1 MSKYLN
7 LVKVSYQ
14 ARSNNQIETAS
25 SASSVSLNQIE
36 FIEYLT
42 TRYYV
47 LFGLSG
53 NNGVNVW
60 LEYLQN
66 FKSPY
71 NKSQVIANHWLDLL
85 FGKLTFELSQ
95 RGTIPF
101 SFINHVKNLSL
112 SKINWS

>member
-47 LFGLSG
+47 LFGLSAR
-53 NNGVNVW
+53 
-60 LEYLQN
+60 EQ
-66 FKSPY
+66 
-71 NKSQVIANHWLDLL
+71 
-85 FGKLTFELSQ
+85 
-95 RGTIPF
+95 
-101 SFINHVKNLSL
+101 
-112 SKINWS
+112 WSERLVRVFAKF

>member
-53 NNGVNVW
+53 
-60 LEYLQN
+60 EQ
-66 FKSPY
+66 
-71 NKSQVIANHWLDLL
+71 
-85 FGKLTFELSQ
+85 
-95 RGTIPF
+95 
-101 SFINHVKNLSL
+101 
-112 SKINWS
+112 WSERLVRVFAKF

>member
-47 LFGLSG
+47 LFGLS
-53 NNGVNVW
+53 
-60 LEYLQN
+60 
-66 FKSPY
+66 
-71 NKSQVIANHWLDLL
+71 A
-85 FGKLTFELSQ
+85 
-95 RGTIPF
+95 GTME
-101 SFINHVKNLSL
+101 
-112 SKINWS
+112 